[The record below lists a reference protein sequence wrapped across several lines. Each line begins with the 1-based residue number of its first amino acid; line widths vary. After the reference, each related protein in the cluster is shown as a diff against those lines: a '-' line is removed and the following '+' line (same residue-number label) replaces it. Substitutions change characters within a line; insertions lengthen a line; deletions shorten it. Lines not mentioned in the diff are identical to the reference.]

1 MGVMVFFGRLPSTGT
16 AGFCGRSRQVR
27 PEHALGH
34 LMIRSGRDAAA
45 DAPRPS
51 ANTAPERAVFAA
63 AARRYPATL
72 LARLSIVAEPN
83 VPYIADEHVK
93 AHRCNLAG
101 GGIPPRRSTDEV
113 PRRTAGGSHLP
124 GGASRRQAKPWR
136 PNDGAIRFQGAT
148 IFDRVHRRTKWACL
162 KTQLK
167 SRSFFRQTF
176 AQDHT
181 PGYTTNGR
189 SGG

>member
-1 MGVMVFFGRLPSTGT
+1 MGYMMLRPGR
-16 AGFCGRSRQVR
+16 
-27 PEHALGH
+27 
-34 LMIRSGRDAAA
+34 AAA
-45 DAPRPS
+45 GAVALCPS
-51 ANTAPERAVFAA
+51 ANASPGREAFASP
-63 AARRYPATL
+63 ARRYPATL

-148 IFDRVHRRTKWACL
+148 IFDRVHRRTGWAICI
-162 KTQLK
+162 
-167 SRSFFRQTF
+167 
-176 AQDHT
+176 A
-181 PGYTTNGR
+181 
-189 SGG
+189 